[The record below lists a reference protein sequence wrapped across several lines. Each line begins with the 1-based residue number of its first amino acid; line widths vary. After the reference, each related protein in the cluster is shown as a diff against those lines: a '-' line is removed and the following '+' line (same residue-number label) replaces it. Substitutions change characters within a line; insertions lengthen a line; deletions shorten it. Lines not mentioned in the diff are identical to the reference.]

1 MHLKDK
7 KIIVG
12 VTGSIAAYKAALL
25 VRLLKKQGAE
35 VKVIMSAEAKNFIT
49 PLTLATLSG
58 NPVLSDYF
66 NTDNGV
72 WHNHVE
78 LGIWADAFVIAPATA
93 NTIGKLANG
102 MAVNLLTAVYL
113 SARCPVLVAPA
124 MDLDMLKHPSTQ
136 RNLDIL
142 KSYGNKLIRPGYG
155 ELASGL
161 TGEGRLS
168 EPEEIVKEIEKLF
181 SERPAIKGKKVLIT
195 SGPTIEPFDPVRF
208 VSNHSTG
215 KMGYELAKAFNAA
228 GAEVTLVSGP
238 VHLKSS
244 ADTIELIKIQTAE
257 EMYQACLEKVQD
269 ADLVIFAAAVAD
281 YRPADVLNHKM
292 KKSEEVLHWQLTKNR
307 DIAKTLGASKK
318 PGQIMIG
325 FALET
330 DNEVE
335 NARKKLIG
343 KNLDMVILN
352 SLNDEGAGFGHDTN
366 KITVIESDGNATPFL
381 LKSKEDTAWDILSMV
396 EKKWEN

>member
-1 MHLKDK
+1 MHLKGR

-25 VRLLKKQGAE
+25 IRLLKKQGAH
-35 VKVIMSAEAKNFIT
+35 VQVIMTSEAQNFIT

-58 NPVLSDYF
+58 NPVLSSYY
-66 NTDNGV
+66 NTENGV

-78 LGIWADAFVIAPATA
+78 LGIWADALLIAPATA
-93 NTIGKLANG
+93 NTIGKFANG
-102 MAVNLLTAVYL
+102 ITDNLLSAVYL
-113 SARCPVLVAPA
+113 SARCPVLIAPA
-124 MDLDMLKHPSTQ
+124 MDLDMLRHPST
-136 RNLDIL
+136 RNNLDTL
-142 KSYGNKLIRPGYG
+142 KSFGNRIINPGSG

-161 TGEGRLS
+161 VGEGRLS
-168 EPEEIVKEIEKLF
+168 EPEEIVRELEKLF
-181 SERPAIKGKKVLIT
+181 SERASVKGKKVLIT
-195 SGPTIEPFDPVRF
+195 SGPTVEPFDPVRF

-215 KMGYELAKAFNAA
+215 KMGYELAKAFDDA

-238 VHLKSS
+238 VHLKSP
-244 ADTIELIKIQTAE
+244 AETIKLVKIQTAE
-257 EMYQACLEKVQD
+257 EMYNACLAQVTE

-281 YRPADVLNHKM
+281 YRPAEVLSQKM
-292 KKSEEVLHWQLTKNR
+292 KKSEDTLQWQLTKNR
-307 DIAKTLGASKK
+307 DIAKTLGSEKK
-318 PGQIMIG
+318 AGQIMIG

-330 DNEVE
+330 DNEIE
-335 NARKKLIG
+335 NARKKLLS

-366 KITVIESDGNATPFL
+366 KITVIEADGSATPFV
-381 LKSKEDTAWDILSMV
+381 LKSKEETAWDILSIV

>member
-1 MHLKDK
+1 MHLKGR

-25 VRLLKKQGAE
+25 IRLLKKQGAH
-35 VKVIMSAEAKNFIT
+35 VQVIMTSEAQNFIT

-58 NPVLSDYF
+58 NPVLSSYY
-66 NTDNGV
+66 NTENGV

-78 LGIWADAFVIAPATA
+78 LGIWADALLIAPATA
-93 NTIGKLANG
+93 NTIGKFANG
-102 MAVNLLTAVYL
+102 ITDNLLSAVYL
-113 SARCPVLVAPA
+113 SARCPVLIAPA
-124 MDLDMLKHPSTQ
+124 MDLDMLRHPST
-136 RNLDIL
+136 RNNLDTL
-142 KSYGNKLIRPGYG
+142 KSFGNRIINPASG

-161 TGEGRLS
+161 VGEGRLS
-168 EPEEIVKEIEKLF
+168 EPEEIVRELEKLF
-181 SERPAIKGKKVLIT
+181 SERASVKGKKVLIT
-195 SGPTIEPFDPVRF
+195 SGPTVEPFDPVRF

-215 KMGYELAKAFNAA
+215 KMGYELAKAFDDA

-238 VHLKSS
+238 VHLKSP
-244 ADTIELIKIQTAE
+244 AETIKLVKIQTAE
-257 EMYQACLEKVQD
+257 EMYNACLAQVTE

-281 YRPADVLNHKM
+281 YRPAEVLSQKM
-292 KKSEEVLHWQLTKNR
+292 KKSEDTLQWQLTKNR
-307 DIAKTLGASKK
+307 DIAKTLGSEKK
-318 PGQIMIG
+318 AGQIMIG

-330 DNEVE
+330 DNEIE
-335 NARKKLIG
+335 NARKKLLS

-366 KITVIESDGNATPFL
+366 KITVIEADGSATPFV
-381 LKSKEDTAWDILSMV
+381 LKSKEETAWDILSIV

>member
-1 MHLKDK
+1 VHLKGR

-25 VRLLKKQGAE
+25 IRLLKKQGAH
-35 VKVIMSAEAKNFIT
+35 VQVIMTSEAQNFIT

-58 NPVLSDYF
+58 NPVLSSYY
-66 NTDNGV
+66 NTENGV

-78 LGIWADAFVIAPATA
+78 LGIWADALLIAPATA
-93 NTIGKLANG
+93 NTIGKFANG
-102 MAVNLLTAVYL
+102 ITDNLLSAVYL
-113 SARCPVLVAPA
+113 SARCPVLIAPA
-124 MDLDMLKHPSTQ
+124 MDLDMLRHPST
-136 RNLDIL
+136 RNNLDTL
-142 KSYGNKLIRPGYG
+142 KSFGNRIINPGSG

-161 TGEGRLS
+161 VGEGRLS
-168 EPEEIVKEIEKLF
+168 EPEEIVRELEKLF
-181 SERPAIKGKKVLIT
+181 SERASVKGKKVLIT
-195 SGPTIEPFDPVRF
+195 SGPTVEPFDPVRF

-215 KMGYELAKAFNAA
+215 KMGYELAKAFDDA

-238 VHLKSS
+238 VHLKSP
-244 ADTIELIKIQTAE
+244 AETIKLVKIQTAE
-257 EMYQACLEKVQD
+257 EMYNACLAQVTE

-281 YRPADVLNHKM
+281 YRPAEVLSQKM
-292 KKSEEVLHWQLTKNR
+292 KKSEDTLQWQLTKNR
-307 DIAKTLGASKK
+307 DIAKTLGSEKK
-318 PGQIMIG
+318 AGQIMIG

-330 DNEVE
+330 DNEIE
-335 NARKKLIG
+335 NARKKLLS

-366 KITVIESDGNATPFL
+366 KITVIEADGSATPFV
-381 LKSKEDTAWDILSMV
+381 LKSKEETAWDILSIV